1 MKKLD
6 DIISRFEKEVEGA
19 KSSNRQYWED
29 TPDDEIYNV
38 DIHVWRKKGMGNSLQ
53 TIQGNK
59 ISIAT
64 ALTSLFRTCIDKG
77 ILTKKELAEMVE
89 ISTKKW
95 E

>member
-29 TPDDEIYNV
+29 TPEDEIYNV
-38 DIHVWRKKGMGNSLQ
+38 DIHVWRKTGMGNSLQ

-59 ISIAT
+59 VSIAT
-64 ALTSLFRTCIDKG
+64 ALTSLFRTFIDKG
-77 ILTKKELAEMVE
+77 IFTKKELAEMVE